1 MSALLRS
8 DTATMQPEKG
18 PPCNLK
24 DRGPSLVANRID
36 MVLGILARKGYRS
49 VSEVAEDHHVSEMIE
64 VDYRVRETVRAA
76 GD

>member
-1 MSALLRS
+1 
-8 DTATMQPEKG
+8 
-18 PPCNLK
+18 
-24 DRGPSLVANRID
+24 